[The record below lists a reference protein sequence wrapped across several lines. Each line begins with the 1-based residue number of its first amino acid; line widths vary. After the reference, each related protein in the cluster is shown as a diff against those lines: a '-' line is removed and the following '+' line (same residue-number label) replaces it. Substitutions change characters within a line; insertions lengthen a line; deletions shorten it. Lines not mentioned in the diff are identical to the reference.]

1 MSEQTTVPA
10 EVETKEPKN
19 KGLDW
24 LLDIVKG
31 FIVGTANVI
40 PGVSGGTLML
50 VLGIYEK
57 VIGSI
62 SNIFKQFK
70 KSVLTLLPVLVGVGV
85 AILSMSKIITYCLDA
100 YTFATIMLFVGAVL
114 GGMPMLIA
122 RVKKDPVKPLYV
134 VIGLITFALVI
145 GMLFLGQG
153 GNANLSHM
161 NIFKFLVVIFM
172 GAIGSATM
180 IIPGVSGSALLMT
193 FGYYTPIY
201 GAIGDLTNADS
212 TTRGNDALIALAFLI
227 GTAVGIWAVAKLIEM
242 LLKKYEVQ
250 SYWGI
255 IGFVLASAIIIV
267 LQNFFMLDG
276 AWTSAATV
284 LAGTPVW
291 EYILG
296 VALAA
301 LGFYGSYKMY
311 DIAFS
316 ELLSLRWQEFFLVRM
331 GLFCAPSG
339 SAEKVRLASFLRCA
353 QKSPYKVSKSIRQ
366 NTLNCGCEKFVSSV

>member
-1 MSEQTTVPA
+1 MSEKTTA
-10 EVETKEPKN
+10 AVEATAVKAPKN

-40 PGVSGGTLML
+40 PGVSGGTFML

-62 SNIFKQFK
+62 SNIFKQFR
-70 KSVLTLLPVLVGVGV
+70 KSVITLFPILVGVAI
-85 AILSMSKIITYCLDA
+85 AILSMSRLITYCLEE

-114 GGMPMLIA
+114 GGMPMLIGK
-122 RVKKDPVKPLYV
+122 VKGRPVKPLYLL
-134 VIGLITFALVI
+134 ICLITFALVI

-153 GNANLSHM
+153 HNADLSHM
-161 NIFKFLVVIFM
+161 NPLKFLMVVFM

-180 IIPGVSGSALLMT
+180 VIPGVSGSALLMT
-193 FGYYTPIY
+193 FGYYKPIY
-201 GAIGDLTNADS
+201 GSIGDITNSAS
-212 TTRGNDALIALAFLI
+212 TQRGTDLIIALAFVI

-242 LLKKYEVQ
+242 LLKKFEIQ

-255 IGFVLASAIIIV
+255 IGFILSSAIIIV

-276 AWTSAATV
+276 AWASAATV
-284 LAGTPVW
+284 LAGTSVI
-291 EYILG
+291 EYIVG

-301 LGFYGSYKMY
+301 LGFYGAYK
-311 DIAFS
+311 
-316 ELLSLRWQEFFLVRM
+316 L
-331 GLFCAPSG
+331 
-339 SAEKVRLASFLRCA
+339 
-353 QKSPYKVSKSIRQ
+353 
-366 NTLNCGCEKFVSSV
+366 

>member
-1 MSEQTTVPA
+1 MSEKTTAPA
-10 EVETKEPKN
+10 EEVAVKEPKN

-85 AILSMSKIITYCLDA
+85 AILSMSKVITYCLDA

-114 GGMPMLIA
+114 GGMPMLIS

-134 VIGLITFALVI
+134 VICLITFAIVI

-153 GNANLSHM
+153 GNADLSHM
-161 NIFKFLVVIFM
+161 GPIKFLTVIFM

-201 GAIGDLTNADS
+201 GAS
-212 TTRGNDALIALAFLI
+212 
-227 GTAVGIWAVAKLIEM
+227 
-242 LLKKYEVQ
+242 
-250 SYWGI
+250 
-255 IGFVLASAIIIV
+255 AS
-267 LQNFFMLDG
+267 G
-276 AWTSAATV
+276 
-284 LAGTPVW
+284 
-291 EYILG
+291 
-296 VALAA
+296 
-301 LGFYGSYKMY
+301 
-311 DIAFS
+311 
-316 ELLSLRWQEFFLVRM
+316 
-331 GLFCAPSG
+331 PSP
-339 SAEKVRLASFLRCA
+339 S
-353 QKSPYKVSKSIRQ
+353 
-366 NTLNCGCEKFVSSV
+366 

>member
-1 MSEQTTVPA
+1 MSEQTTTP
-10 EVETKEPKN
+10 VEQKTVDPKN

-24 LLDIVKG
+24 LLDVIKG

-70 KSVLTLLPVLVGVGV
+70 KSVLTLLPILLGV
-85 AILSMSKIITYCLDA
+85 AIAVLAMSRLITFCLDE
-100 YTFATIMLFVGAVL
+100 YTFATIMLFVGAVF
-114 GGMPMLIA
+114 GGLPMLIA
-122 RVKKDPVKPLYV
+122 RVKKDPVKPLYLL
-134 VIGLITFALVI
+134 ICFITFAIVI
-145 GMLFLGQG
+145 GMLFLGAG
-153 GNANLSHM
+153 ASKDLSHM
-161 NIFKFLVVIFM
+161 NVWKFLVVIFM

-180 IIPGVSGSALLMT
+180 VIPGISGSALLMT
-193 FGYYTPIY
+193 LGYYKPIY
-201 GAIGDLTNADS
+201 GSIGDITNSAS
-212 TTRGNDALIALAFLI
+212 TQRGNDIVIAIAFVI

-242 LLKKYEVQ
+242 LLKKFEIQ

-255 IGFVLASAIIIV
+255 IGFIVASAIIIV
-267 LQNFFMLDG
+267 AQNFFMVDG

-296 VALAA
+296 AVLAA
-301 LGFYGSYKMY
+301 LGFYGAYK
-311 DIAFS
+311 
-316 ELLSLRWQEFFLVRM
+316 L
-331 GLFCAPSG
+331 
-339 SAEKVRLASFLRCA
+339 
-353 QKSPYKVSKSIRQ
+353 
-366 NTLNCGCEKFVSSV
+366 

>member
-1 MSEQTTVPA
+1 
-10 EVETKEPKN
+10 
-19 KGLDW
+19 
-24 LLDIVKG
+24 
-31 FIVGTANVI
+31 
-40 PGVSGGTLML
+40 ML

-70 KSVLTLLPVLVGVGV
+70 KSVLTLLPVLVGVAV
-85 AILSMSKIITYCLDA
+85 AILTMSRLITYCLDA

-153 GNANLSHM
+153 SNADLSHM
-161 NIFKFLVVIFM
+161 NPIKFLVVIFM

-193 FGYYTPIY
+193 FGYYKPIY
-201 GAIGDLTNADS
+201 GAIGDITNSAS
-212 TTRGNDALIALAFLI
+212 TQRGNDIIIAIAFVI

-242 LLKKYEVQ
+242 LLKKFEIQ

-276 AWTSAATV
+276 AWAPAATV

-301 LGFYGSYKMY
+301 LGFYGSYKM
-311 DIAFS
+311 
-316 ELLSLRWQEFFLVRM
+316 
-331 GLFCAPSG
+331 
-339 SAEKVRLASFLRCA
+339 
-353 QKSPYKVSKSIRQ
+353 
-366 NTLNCGCEKFVSSV
+366 

>member
-1 MSEQTTVPA
+1 MSEKTTA
-10 EVETKEPKN
+10 AVEETAVKAPKN
-19 KGLDW
+19 KGVDW

-40 PGVSGGTLML
+40 PGVSGGTFML

-62 SNIFKQFK
+62 SNIFKQFR
-70 KSVLTLLPVLVGVGV
+70 KSVITLFPILVGVAI
-85 AILSMSKIITYCLDA
+85 AILSMSRLITYCLEE

-114 GGMPMLIA
+114 GGMPMLIGK
-122 RVKKDPVKPLYV
+122 VKGRPVKPLYLL
-134 VIGLITFALVI
+134 ICLITFALVI

-153 GNANLSHM
+153 HNADLSHM
-161 NIFKFLVVIFM
+161 NPLKFLMVVFM

-180 IIPGVSGSALLMT
+180 VIPGVSGSALLMT
-193 FGYYTPIY
+193 FGYYKPIY
-201 GAIGDLTNADS
+201 GSIGDITNSAS
-212 TTRGNDALIALAFLI
+212 TQRGTDLIIALAFVI

-242 LLKKYEVQ
+242 LLKKFEIQ

-255 IGFVLASAIIIV
+255 IGFILSSAIIIV

-284 LAGTPVW
+284 LAGTSVI
-291 EYILG
+291 EYIVG

-301 LGFYGSYKMY
+301 LGFYGAYK
-311 DIAFS
+311 
-316 ELLSLRWQEFFLVRM
+316 L
-331 GLFCAPSG
+331 
-339 SAEKVRLASFLRCA
+339 
-353 QKSPYKVSKSIRQ
+353 
-366 NTLNCGCEKFVSSV
+366 

>member
-1 MSEQTTVPA
+1 MSEKTTAPVE
-10 EVETKEPKN
+10 EVAVKAPKN

-70 KSVLTLLPVLVGVGV
+70 KSVLTLLPVLVGVAV
-85 AILSMSKIITYCLDA
+85 AILTMSRLITYCLDA

-153 GNANLSHM
+153 SNADLSHM
-161 NIFKFLVVIFM
+161 NPIKFLVVIFM

-193 FGYYTPIY
+193 FGYYKPIY
-201 GAIGDLTNADS
+201 GAIGDITNSAS
-212 TTRGNDALIALAFLI
+212 TQRGNKFEI
-227 GTAVGIWAVAKLIEM
+227 
-242 LLKKYEVQ
+242 Q

-276 AWTSAATV
+276 AWAPAATV

-301 LGFYGSYKMY
+301 LGFYGSYKM
-311 DIAFS
+311 
-316 ELLSLRWQEFFLVRM
+316 
-331 GLFCAPSG
+331 
-339 SAEKVRLASFLRCA
+339 
-353 QKSPYKVSKSIRQ
+353 
-366 NTLNCGCEKFVSSV
+366 

>member
-1 MSEQTTVPA
+1 MSEKTTAPVE
-10 EVETKEPKN
+10 EVAVKAPKN

-57 VIGSI
+57 VNGSI

-70 KSVLTLLPVLVGVGV
+70 KSVLTLLPVLVGVAV
-85 AILSMSKIITYCLDA
+85 AILTMSRLITYCLDA

-153 GNANLSHM
+153 SNADLSHM
-161 NIFKFLVVIFM
+161 NPIKFLVVIFM

-193 FGYYTPIY
+193 FGYYKPIY
-201 GAIGDLTNADS
+201 GAIGDITNSAS
-212 TTRGNDALIALAFLI
+212 TQRGNDIIIAIAFVI

-242 LLKKYEVQ
+242 LLKKFEIQ

-276 AWTSAATV
+276 ARPPPPRSSPA
-284 LAGTPVW
+284 P
-291 EYILG
+291 
-296 VALAA
+296 
-301 LGFYGSYKMY
+301 
-311 DIAFS
+311 
-316 ELLSLRWQEFFLVRM
+316 
-331 GLFCAPSG
+331 PSG
-339 SAEKVRLASFLRCA
+339 STSSASRSRPSASTAPTRCNSSKTTEKQNPLMSCMRGFLI
-353 QKSPYKVSKSIRQ
+353 V
-366 NTLNCGCEKFVSSV
+366 

>member
-1 MSEQTTVPA
+1 MSEKTTA
-10 EVETKEPKN
+10 AVEETAVKAPKN

-40 PGVSGGTLML
+40 PGVSGGTFML

-62 SNIFKQFK
+62 SNIFKQFR
-70 KSVLTLLPVLVGVGV
+70 KSVITLFPILVGVAI
-85 AILSMSKIITYCLDA
+85 AILSMSRLITYCLEE

-114 GGMPMLIA
+114 GGMPMLIGK
-122 RVKKDPVKPLYV
+122 VKGRPVKPLYLL
-134 VIGLITFALVI
+134 ICLITFALVI

-153 GNANLSHM
+153 HNADLSHM
-161 NIFKFLVVIFM
+161 NPLKFLMVVFM

-180 IIPGVSGSALLMT
+180 VIPGVSGSALLMT
-193 FGYYTPIY
+193 FGYYKPIY
-201 GAIGDLTNADS
+201 GSIGDITNSAS
-212 TTRGNDALIALAFLI
+212 TQRGTDLIIALAFVI

-242 LLKKYEVQ
+242 LLKKFEIQ

-255 IGFVLASAIIIV
+255 IGFILSSAIIIV

-284 LAGTPVW
+284 LAGTSVI
-291 EYILG
+291 EYIVG

-301 LGFYGSYKMY
+301 LGFYGAYK
-311 DIAFS
+311 
-316 ELLSLRWQEFFLVRM
+316 L
-331 GLFCAPSG
+331 
-339 SAEKVRLASFLRCA
+339 
-353 QKSPYKVSKSIRQ
+353 
-366 NTLNCGCEKFVSSV
+366 

>member
-1 MSEQTTVPA
+1 MSEKTTAP
-10 EVETKEPKN
+10 VEEAAVKAPKN

-62 SNIFKQFK
+62 SNIFNQFK
-70 KSVLTLLPVLVGVGV
+70 KSVLTLLPVLVGVAV
-85 AILSMSKIITYCLDA
+85 AILSMSKVITYCLDT

-134 VIGLITFALVI
+134 VICLITFALVI

-161 NIFKFLVVIFM
+161 GPIKFLTVIFM

-301 LGFYGSYKMY
+301 LGFYGSYKM
-311 DIAFS
+311 
-316 ELLSLRWQEFFLVRM
+316 
-331 GLFCAPSG
+331 
-339 SAEKVRLASFLRCA
+339 
-353 QKSPYKVSKSIRQ
+353 
-366 NTLNCGCEKFVSSV
+366 

>member
-1 MSEQTTVPA
+1 MSEKTTA
-10 EVETKEPKN
+10 AVEESAVKAPKN
-19 KGLDW
+19 KGVDW

-40 PGVSGGTLML
+40 PGVSGGTFML

-62 SNIFKQFK
+62 SNIFKQFR
-70 KSVLTLLPVLVGVGV
+70 KSVITLFPILVGVAI
-85 AILSMSKIITYCLDA
+85 AILSMSRLITYCLEE

-114 GGMPMLIA
+114 GGMPMLIGK
-122 RVKKDPVKPLYV
+122 VKGRPVKPLYLL
-134 VIGLITFALVI
+134 ICLITFALVI

-153 GNANLSHM
+153 HNADLSHM
-161 NIFKFLVVIFM
+161 NPLKFLMVVFM

-180 IIPGVSGSALLMT
+180 VIPGVSGSALLMT
-193 FGYYTPIY
+193 FGYYKPIY
-201 GAIGDLTNADS
+201 GSIGDITNSAS
-212 TTRGNDALIALAFLI
+212 TQRGTDLIIALAFVI

-242 LLKKYEVQ
+242 LLKKFEIQ

-255 IGFVLASAIIIV
+255 IGFILSSAIIIV

-284 LAGTPVW
+284 LAGTSVI
-291 EYILG
+291 EYIVG

-301 LGFYGSYKMY
+301 LGFYGAYK
-311 DIAFS
+311 
-316 ELLSLRWQEFFLVRM
+316 L
-331 GLFCAPSG
+331 
-339 SAEKVRLASFLRCA
+339 
-353 QKSPYKVSKSIRQ
+353 
-366 NTLNCGCEKFVSSV
+366 

>member
-1 MSEQTTVPA
+1 MSEKTTAP
-10 EVETKEPKN
+10 VEEAAVKAPKN

-62 SNIFKQFK
+62 SNIFNQFK
-70 KSVLTLLPVLVGVGV
+70 KSVLTLLPVLVGVAV
-85 AILSMSKIITYCLDA
+85 AILSMSKVITYCLDT

-134 VIGLITFALVI
+134 VICLITFALVI

-161 NIFKFLVVIFM
+161 GPIKFLTVIFM

-193 FGYYTPIY
+193 FGYYTPI
-201 GAIGDLTNADS
+201 
-212 TTRGNDALIALAFLI
+212 
-227 GTAVGIWAVAKLIEM
+227 
-242 LLKKYEVQ
+242 
-250 SYWGI
+250 
-255 IGFVLASAIIIV
+255 
-267 LQNFFMLDG
+267 
-276 AWTSAATV
+276 
-284 LAGTPVW
+284 
-291 EYILG
+291 
-296 VALAA
+296 
-301 LGFYGSYKMY
+301 
-311 DIAFS
+311 
-316 ELLSLRWQEFFLVRM
+316 
-331 GLFCAPSG
+331 
-339 SAEKVRLASFLRCA
+339 
-353 QKSPYKVSKSIRQ
+353 
-366 NTLNCGCEKFVSSV
+366 

>member
-85 AILSMSKIITYCLDA
+85 AILSMSKVITYCLDA

-172 GAIGSATM
+172 GAIG
-180 IIPGVSGSALLMT
+180 
-193 FGYYTPIY
+193 
-201 GAIGDLTNADS
+201 DLTNSDS

-242 LLKKYEVQ
+242 LLKKFEIQ

-301 LGFYGSYKMY
+301 LGFYGSYKM
-311 DIAFS
+311 
-316 ELLSLRWQEFFLVRM
+316 
-331 GLFCAPSG
+331 
-339 SAEKVRLASFLRCA
+339 
-353 QKSPYKVSKSIRQ
+353 
-366 NTLNCGCEKFVSSV
+366 

>member
-85 AILSMSKIITYCLDA
+85 AILSMSKVITYCLDA

-114 GGMPMLIA
+114 GGMPILIA

-201 GAIGDLTNADS
+201 GAIGDLTNSDS

-242 LLKKYEVQ
+242 LLKKYEIQ

-301 LGFYGSYKMY
+301 LGFYGSYKM
-311 DIAFS
+311 
-316 ELLSLRWQEFFLVRM
+316 
-331 GLFCAPSG
+331 
-339 SAEKVRLASFLRCA
+339 
-353 QKSPYKVSKSIRQ
+353 
-366 NTLNCGCEKFVSSV
+366 

>member
-85 AILSMSKIITYCLDA
+85 AILSMSKVITYCLDA

-114 GGMPMLIA
+114 GGMPMLIS

-134 VIGLITFALVI
+134 VICLITFAIVI

-153 GNANLSHM
+153 GNADLSHM
-161 NIFKFLVVIFM
+161 GPIKFLTVIFM

-193 FGYYTPIY
+193 FGYYTP
-201 GAIGDLTNADS
+201 
-212 TTRGNDALIALAFLI
+212 
-227 GTAVGIWAVAKLIEM
+227 AKLIEM
-242 LLKKYEVQ
+242 LLKKFEIQ

-301 LGFYGSYKMY
+301 LGFYGSYKM
-311 DIAFS
+311 
-316 ELLSLRWQEFFLVRM
+316 
-331 GLFCAPSG
+331 
-339 SAEKVRLASFLRCA
+339 
-353 QKSPYKVSKSIRQ
+353 
-366 NTLNCGCEKFVSSV
+366 

>member
-1 MSEQTTVPA
+1 MSEKTTAPVE
-10 EVETKEPKN
+10 EVAVKAPKN

-85 AILSMSKIITYCLDA
+85 AILSMSKVITYCLDA

-172 GAIGSATM
+172 SSSITRSMALFRSA
-180 IIPGVSGSALLMT
+180 SGSSAN
-193 FGYYTPIY
+193 
-201 GAIGDLTNADS
+201 TNNES
-212 TTRGNDALIALAFLI
+212 CR
-227 GTAVGIWAVAKLIEM
+227 
-242 LLKKYEVQ
+242 
-250 SYWGI
+250 
-255 IGFVLASAIIIV
+255 
-267 LQNFFMLDG
+267 
-276 AWTSAATV
+276 
-284 LAGTPVW
+284 
-291 EYILG
+291 
-296 VALAA
+296 
-301 LGFYGSYKMY
+301 
-311 DIAFS
+311 
-316 ELLSLRWQEFFLVRM
+316 
-331 GLFCAPSG
+331 
-339 SAEKVRLASFLRCA
+339 
-353 QKSPYKVSKSIRQ
+353 
-366 NTLNCGCEKFVSSV
+366 

>member
-1 MSEQTTVPA
+1 MSEKTTAPVE
-10 EVETKEPKN
+10 EVAVKAPKN

-70 KSVLTLLPVLVGVGV
+70 KSVLTLLPVLVGVAV
-85 AILSMSKIITYCLDA
+85 AILTMSRLITYCLDA

-153 GNANLSHM
+153 SNADLSHM
-161 NIFKFLVVIFM
+161 NPIKFLVVIFM

-193 FGYYTPIY
+193 FGYYKPIY
-201 GAIGDLTNADS
+201 GAIGDITNSAS
-212 TTRGNDALIALAFLI
+212 TQRGNDIIIAIAFVI

-242 LLKKYEVQ
+242 LLKKFEIQ

-276 AWTSAATV
+276 AWPA
-284 LAGTPVW
+284 P
-291 EYILG
+291 
-296 VALAA
+296 
-301 LGFYGSYKMY
+301 
-311 DIAFS
+311 
-316 ELLSLRWQEFFLVRM
+316 
-331 GLFCAPSG
+331 PSG
-339 SAEKVRLASFLRCA
+339 STSSASRSRPSASTAPTRCNVSELSSLTSSDVRDFFVPNRVP
-353 QKSPYKVSKSIRQ
+353 QKR
-366 NTLNCGCEKFVSSV
+366 SVWRLPTRTPARL